1 MAILDQAARI
11 INCKIV
17 YYGPGMSGKT
27 SSLQTLYQIMP
38 ADRRGDLLSIATE
51 TERTLFFDCTP
62 PETPLVRGFTV
73 RFHLYT
79 VPGCVLYERA
89 KIAVLQGADGIV
101 FVADSQRDKL
111 QEDIKSLQEMV
122 RGLYA
127 NGRSLDNTPVVLQ
140 YNKRDLVPY
149 ILPAEVMD
157 KYLNPL
163 GWPRF
168 ESTLWWRDGDH
179 QMRRTVGVFE
189 AFREICARVIARLG

>member
-1 MAILDQAARI
+1 MAILDKAARI

-17 YYGPGMSGKT
+17 YYGRGIVGKS
-27 SSLQTLYQIMP
+27 SSLQAIHQLMP
-38 ADRRGDLLSIATE
+38 PESRGDLLSIATE

-62 PETPLVRGFTV
+62 PGTPLVHGFTV

-79 VPGCVLYERA
+79 VPGCVLYERT
-89 KIAVLQGADGIV
+89 KMNVLRGADGIV
-101 FVADSQRDKL
+101 FVADSQRDIL
-111 QEDIKSLQEMV
+111 QENIKSLQEMV

-140 YNKRDLVPY
+140 YSKRDLLN
-149 ILPAEVMD
+149 ILPVEVMD

-168 ESTLWWRDGDH
+168 ESTLWWSQGSY
-179 QMRRTVGVFE
+179 QMRRTVGVLE
-189 AFREICARVIARLG
+189 AFQAICERVIARLG